1 MRERG
6 LLQASGES
14 RPVMEPYFKVAD
26 KKLELHDLSWTL
38 LEYWIPQAR
47 EMVDGLE
54 LTLTYCAPTGY
65 RAAFVR
71 LTVTNHRLE
80 PVPVTLGMKSS
91 FGRLSRVTYVP
102 VTLRGERSVAPT
114 AWVESGEAYSYIT
127 NDTRFSWAIV
137 HPGSKATFGTPP
149 LTVSPEVDAAHTETL
164 KAGESTEALF
174 VLAVG
179 VEEFSSAHNAR
190 SLREILDRSG
200 SEAVLNDAA
209 AWCKARTRST
219 GHADL
224 DLLMNR
230 NFLFTELYAWG
241 RTLDTE
247 QLVGVTSRSP
257 RYYVS
262 AAYWDRDSMLWS
274 FPGLLDVDAPAAR
287 EALEYAL
294 TIQLGN
300 TGTHS
305 RFIDGLVLEDGFQL
319 DEGVAPII
327 ALGSYMRVTND
338 MNFLTAHRNAVLFPA

>member
-1 MRERG
+1 M
-6 LLQASGES
+6 
-14 RPVMEPYFKVAD
+14 
-26 KKLELHDLSWTL
+26 
-38 LEYWIPQAR
+38 
-47 EMVDGLE
+47 
-54 LTLTYCAPTGY
+54 
-65 RAAFVR
+65 
-71 LTVTNHRLE
+71 
-80 PVPVTLGMKSS
+80 
-91 FGRLSRVTYVP
+91 
-102 VTLRGERSVAPT
+102 
-114 AWVESGEAYSYIT
+114 
-127 NDTRFSWAIV
+127 
-137 HPGSKATFGTPP
+137 
-149 LTVSPEVDAAHTETL
+149 
-164 KAGESTEALF
+164 
-174 VLAVG
+174 
-179 VEEFSSAHNAR
+179 
-190 SLREILDRSG
+190 
-200 SEAVLNDAA
+200 LNDAA

-294 TIQLGN
+294 TIQLRN

-305 RFIDGLVLEDGFQL
+305 RFIDGIVLEDGFQL

-338 MNFLTAHRNAVLFPA
+338 MNFSTAH